1 MDTKIDEILDESE
14 RDKVEKERAEEN
26 QEKRVINKMS
36 NLKLKGLWKF

>member
-26 QEKRVINKMS
+26 
-36 NLKLKGLWKF
+36 